1 MVPNPSTA
9 THGAAIAARVS
20 LGSLHP
26 GPRSCDRRAPPA
38 FALRFLLQICRTRV
52 WTCSTQDGAA
62 RGLQRPRGQGDGRQE
77 PRCIR
82 ASARSSPV
90 ASPKLSSVLEPK
102 QLEQNE
108 FSHNGMS
115 RHEFRY
121 LSHIAS
127 RPVLLLLQPAPV
139 GGQFGGWTNVGRRS
153 STQKKKTWPNQDAY
167 RRGVEPAVAQARG
180 HGVVELVRVARTRT
194 GRRPTRVD
202 HIYRHSSKQTG
213 EVLVATW
220 VG

>member
-1 MVPNPSTA
+1 MFAHAATSCSNHLTA
-9 THGAAIAARVS
+9 VSGGVSSATSSHTSVSHVQVRAAIAARVS

-90 ASPKLSSVLEPK
+90 ALHTRCIRAPRVCPWARSIASSWRAFTPDETTGASSSLDSNVCYPKCTDPLTLRVHLPDCHSMQRHGKYASS
-102 QLEQNE
+102 
-108 FSHNGMS
+108 S
-115 RHEFRY
+115 FRAAFFAPD
-121 LSHIAS
+121 LSHAGMD
-127 RPVLLLLQPAPV
+127 L
-139 GGQFGGWTNVGRRS
+139 
-153 STQKKKTWPNQDAY
+153 
-167 RRGVEPAVAQARG
+167 
-180 HGVVELVRVARTRT
+180 
-194 GRRPTRVD
+194 
-202 HIYRHSSKQTG
+202 
-213 EVLVATW
+213 
-220 VG
+220 